1 MRTLVVFED
10 PAWTAFEI
18 VAALRAVFDLRCGG
32 RTLLER
38 LRDDSGARELVL
50 VVRPGLRGIVREGH
64 PEARLDALPEA
75 AGEAPIDFANGRL
88 LALGADLGR
97 LLEGPES
104 GFALF
109 DGDALVSARCARN
122 EAALLTDEIASHL
135 VPRATA
141 APIEPLADWI
151 ARVLPRLQILRLDAA
166 RERVQDGSRLVAHVW
181 DLVHHNGPAI
191 IDDFRKASGAGV
203 ADGALLY
210 PGVHLV
216 QDSAIRIAA
225 GCRLKPGVVLDAE
238 EGPITLEPDVELQP
252 HVVVR
257 GPAHIGRR
265 CLLKAGAKVHEG
277 TSLGPVCKIGGEVEE
292 CVVQGYSNKQHE
304 GFLGHAYLGEWVNL
318 GADTNNSDLKNNY
331 STVRVWESGRGVDS
345 GLLFVGLLAGDHVKS
360 AINVQF
366 NTGTVVGLSSQIF
379 GAGFP
384 PKFIAP
390 FSWGGAERLDL
401 YDFDRALE
409 TARVVMRRRGVTLSQ
424 AYAEAFRAVFD
435 AWRDRPRSQALG

>member
-1 MRTLVVFED
+1 L
-10 PAWTAFEI
+10 AI
-18 VAALRAVFDLRCGG
+18 VAAMRGVFDLRCGG

-38 LRDDSGARELVL
+38 LRDDAGTRELVL
-50 VVRPGLRGIVREGH
+50 VARPALGGLLRETH
-64 PEARLDALPEA
+64 PEARLGTLPDLP
-75 AGEAPIDFANGRL
+75 GDAPIGFANGRL
-88 LALGADLGR
+88 LALGNDLGR
-97 LLEGPES
+97 LLEGPPT

-109 DGDALVSARCARN
+109 DGEALVTARCGSS
-122 EAALLTDEIASHL
+122 EAARL
-135 VPRATA
+135 VAALAARLDGAAAGQSPRL
-141 APIEPLADWI
+141 PLADWI
-151 ARVLPRLQILRLDAA
+151 AQQLPQLQILRLDAA
-166 RERVQDGSRLVAHVW
+166 SERRRDGSRLVAHVW

-191 IDDFRKASGAGV
+191 IDDFRKGPGAGV
-203 ADGALLY
+203 DAGALLY
-210 PGVHLV
+210 PGVHLL
-216 QDSAIRIAA
+216 QDGAIRIGA

-238 EGPITLEPDVELQP
+238 DGPITLEPDTELQP

-292 CVVQGYSNKQHE
+292 CVVQGFSNKQHE

-401 YDFDRALE
+401 YDFDRALA
-409 TARVVMRRRGVTLSQ
+409 TARVVMQRRQVTLSE
-424 AYAEAFRAVFD
+424 AYAGAFRAVFD
-435 AWRDRPRSQALG
+435 TWRDGPRSQSVG